1 MRIKKLEIFG
11 FKSFADR
18 VVIDFDSGVTGIVG
32 PNGCGKSNV
41 VDALRWVM
49 GEQNVRHLR
58 GDTMQDIIF
67 NGSQSRGPL
76 GMAEV
81 VLTLENDGKLVAPE
95 YAHFSEIEV
104 ARRLY
109 KTGDSEYEINKVPCR
124 LRDITELFLG
134 TGVGTKAY
142 SIIEQGRVSS
152 IVQAKPEERRQ
163 IIEEAAGIT
172 KYKSRRL
179 AAERKMESTQQNLMR
194 INDVQREVEGRLT
207 SLEKQAHK
215 AEKYHQLQK
224 EIREIDMH
232 HAVLKFLEFN
242 NKQHHLKTQ
251 QDAHATSAD
260 VHTSRISELE
270 IVIESSRLTLT
281 DEEKQLSLSQGMLY
295 EAENAI
301 ALAKKDIAFASST
314 LEQKQ
319 KQMLYI
325 NEETRRLEEKSRQL
339 HQDQATNETELNL
352 ATEELSQIEINLAS
366 NSAEL
371 QVLAQSR
378 AQKAKLMQDAQ
389 TQFMQAAST
398 AAKSNAEI
406 QAIERQRENAQAREK
421 TLDEEKNLLQKQ
433 LLETQGKQE
442 NLSTEIAQKQA
453 ELAGLQSDLN
463 KCQEQLKICTEN
475 TKTLE
480 EQKQKTAEACVAH
493 QSRLKSLQEIEQ
505 SYDWGDD
512 GLSRI
517 MKDKNSG
524 SIIGLVAEFFEAPHD
539 LEPLIEEVLRHRL
552 ESVVVP
558 SSTEMKS
565 LAQELAQNQEG
576 RIRFYMENDHAT
588 NSLNAWIQEIPLP
601 PQSFFL
607 LPKLNV
613 LAHPTLINRVLGNI
627 VVVENLQDALDFW
640 PTAIEKNITLITKS
654 RELFE
659 TDGSIVGGSKS
670 SNSGV
675 LGRKREIRELS
686 LELETLLT
694 KRSDLEKE
702 HTQQLEQ
709 RSLLTKNLEE
719 TRARSQNLAVA
730 LIRLEETLTS
740 SKNEH
745 KRLCDKEIQL
755 EQNAVSIRQLLEKS
769 SLELETL
776 QKTWQEAKITHQE
789 LEKSVSGQ
797 NNIMS
802 TLDREVSAKN
812 EEVTTFRIKVAAL
825 RERQTSLKRAQ
836 EQNLQQLE
844 DTRRQMQNLA
854 NQLKQTIED
863 QTHLMTQKEGAES
876 KIGGAQ
882 KERDILAQSLQ
893 EKRGLYETNLNK
905 VRGQEATISAERKSL
920 EHLKNLLNE
929 IMLNMQESR
938 LAEEA
943 LSSRLSERYKIKPQ
957 EIIFDYHLL
966 PAPEFDSEKRLKDLQ
981 KSIDNLG
988 AINPNAMEE
997 FNELTK
1003 RFTFLKMQSE
1013 DLGTALAQLESAIKK
1028 INETT
1033 TQRFSE
1039 SFHAINDKF
1048 SLVFPRLF
1056 KGGKAWL
1063 ELTNPDDLLTSGVEI
1078 YAQPPGKKLGSIAL
1092 MSGGEKA
1099 LTATSLIFAIFLI
1112 KPSPFCLLDEVD
1124 APLDEANVDRFSA
1137 MVKEMSKIS
1146 QFILITHNKR
1156 TMEVTDQLYGVTMEQ
1171 PGISKT
1177 VHVKIT
1183 QSAQAELPLPER
1195 IEPEYTPEP
1204 A

>member
-18 VVIDFDSGVTGIVG
+18 VVIDFDIGVTGIVG

-67 NGSQSRGPL
+67 NGSQMRGPL

-81 VLTLENDGKLVAPE
+81 VLTLENDGNMVAPE
-95 YAHFSEIEV
+95 YANFSEIEV

-134 TGVGTKAY
+134 TGVGTRAY
-142 SIIEQGRVSS
+142 SIIEQGRISS

-172 KYKSRRL
+172 KYKSRRQ

-194 INDVQREVEGRLT
+194 INDVQREVEVRLN
-207 SLEKQAHK
+207 SLEKQAHRS
-215 AEKYHQLQK
+215 EKYHQLQK
-224 EIREIDMH
+224 EIRAIDMH
-232 HAVLKFLEFN
+232 HSVLRFLELN
-242 NKQHHLKTQ
+242 NRQNHLKIQ
-251 QDAHATSAD
+251 QEGHTISAD
-260 VHTSRISELE
+260 VHIMRIAELE
-270 IVIESSRLTLT
+270 LVVASNRLDLSN
-281 DEEKQLSLSQGMLY
+281 EEKQLSLAQGMLY

-301 ALAKKDIAFASST
+301 ALSKQDISFANLT

-319 KQMLYI
+319 KQMIYI
-325 NEETRRLEEKSRQL
+325 NEETRRFEEKSRQL
-339 HQDQATNETELNL
+339 HQKKENNECELNL
-352 ATEELSQIEINLAS
+352 ATKELSEIEINLEK
-366 NSAEL
+366 NSSEL
-371 QVLAQSR
+371 QTLLQSR

-389 TQFMQAAST
+389 TQFMESASIT
-398 AAKSNAEI
+398 AKSDAEI
-406 QAIERQRENAQAREK
+406 QAIEHQRENAFTREK
-421 TLDEEKNLLQKQ
+421 TLNEEKILLQKQ
-433 LLETQGKQE
+433 LLDTQEKQN
-442 NLSTEIAQKQA
+442 NLKTEIDQKQI
-453 ELAGLQSDLN
+453 ELLEVQTDLS
-463 KCQEQLKICTEN
+463 KCQEQLEICTEN
-475 TKTLE
+475 AKNLE
-480 EQKQKTAEACVAH
+480 EQKHKMAETCIAK

-505 SYDWGDD
+505 SYDWGHD

-517 MKDKNSG
+517 MKDKKTG
-524 SIIGLVAEFFEAPHD
+524 SILGLVADFFEAPAD
-539 LEPLIEEVLRHRL
+539 LEALVEEVLKNRL

-558 SSTEMKS
+558 GNAEIKFLT
-565 LAQELAQNQEG
+565 QELAQKQEG
-576 RIRFYMENDHAT
+576 RIRFYMENDQAT
-588 NSLNAWIQEIPLP
+588 NSLNGWIQEIFLP

-607 LPKLNV
+607 LPKLSV
-613 LAHPTLINRVLGNI
+613 LAHPNLINRVLGDI
-627 VVVENLQDALDFW
+627 VVVEDMQNALDFW
-640 PTAIEKNITLITKS
+640 PTAIEKNITLISKS

-659 TDGSIVGGSKS
+659 TDGSIVSGSKS

-675 LGRKREIRELS
+675 LGRKREIRELAS
-686 LELETLLT
+686 ELETLQ
-694 KRSDLEKE
+694 KQKAELEMDCLK
-702 HTQQLEQ
+702 HIEQ
-709 RSLLTKNLEE
+709 RVLLAKNLEWI
-719 TRARSQNLAVA
+719 RARSQILAVS

-740 SKNEH
+740 AKNEH
-745 KRLCDKEIQL
+745 KRLCDREIQL
-755 EQNAVSIRQLLEKS
+755 EQNTVSIRQLLENS
-769 SLELETL
+769 SSELEIL
-776 QKTWQEAKITHQE
+776 QKTWQNAKAAYQE
-789 LEKSVSGQ
+789 LEKKVSGQ
-797 NNIMS
+797 NNIIS
-802 TLDREVSAKN
+802 TLDREIFEKN
-812 EEVTTFRIKVAAL
+812 EHVTAFRIKLAAL

-836 EQNLQQLE
+836 EQNLEQQE
-844 DTRRQMQNLA
+844 DTRRQMLNLA
-854 NQLKQTIED
+854 NQLKQTVED
-863 QTHLMTQKEGAES
+863 QNHLMTQKESAEI
-876 KIGGAQ
+876 KIGVAQ

-893 EKRGLYETNLNK
+893 EKRDLYETKLSQ
-905 VRGQEATISAERKSL
+905 VRAQENTISGERKSL

-929 IMLNMQESR
+929 IMLHLQESR

-943 LSSRLSERYKIKPQ
+943 LSNRLYERYKTKPH
-957 EIIFDYHLL
+957 EIVVDYHLL
-966 PAPEFDSEKRLKDLQ
+966 PVPEFDSEKRLKDLH

-997 FNELTK
+997 FAELSK
-1003 RFTFLKMQSE
+1003 RHTFLKMQSQ
-1013 DLGTALAQLESAIKK
+1013 DLGTALSQLESAIKK

-1048 SLVFPRLF
+1048 SQVFPRLF

-1063 ELTNPDDLLTSGVEI
+1063 ELTNPDDLLTSGVEVF
-1078 YAQPPGKKLGSIAL
+1078 AQPPGKKLGSIAL

-1137 MVKEMSKIS
+1137 MIKEISKIS
-1146 QFILITHNKR
+1146 QFIVITHNKR
-1156 TMEVTDQLYGVTMEQ
+1156 TMEITDQLYGVTMEQ

-1183 QSAQAELPLPER
+1183 QSTQAELGRVPEM
-1195 IEPEYTPEP
+1195 I
-1204 A
+1204 

>member
-18 VVIDFDSGVTGIVG
+18 VVIDFDIGVTGIVG

-67 NGSQSRGPL
+67 NGSQTRAPL

-81 VLTLENDGKLVAPE
+81 VLTLENDGNMVAPE
-95 YAHFSEIEV
+95 YANFSEIEV

-109 KTGDSEYEINKVPCR
+109 KTGDSEYEINKVTCR

-163 IIEEAAGIT
+163 FIEEAAGIT
-172 KYKSRRL
+172 KYKSRRQ

-232 HAVLKFLEFN
+232 HSVLRFLELN
-242 NKQHHLKTQ
+242 NRQYHLKTQ
-251 QDAHATSAD
+251 QGGHASCAD
-260 VHTSRISELE
+260 VHTIRIAELE
-270 IVIESSRLTLT
+270 VMIESSRLNLS
-281 DEEKQLSLSQGMLY
+281 DEEKQLSLVQGMLY

-301 ALAKKDIAFASST
+301 ALSKQDISFANST
-314 LEQKQ
+314 LEQKH
-319 KQMLYI
+319 KQMIYI

-339 HQDQATNETELNL
+339 HQEKEGNETELKM
-352 ATEELSQIEINLAS
+352 ATEELAEIEINLAS
-366 NSAEL
+366 KSGEL
-371 QVLAQSR
+371 QTLSQSR

-398 AAKSNAEI
+398 TAKSNAEI
-406 QAIERQRENAQAREK
+406 QAIERQRENAFTREK
-421 TLDEEKNLLQKQ
+421 TLYEEKILLQKQ
-433 LLETQGKQE
+433 LLQAQE
-442 NLSTEIAQKQA
+442 KRDNLSTEVAQKQT
-453 ELAGLQSDLN
+453 ELTEVQCDLSN
-463 KCQEQLKICTEN
+463 CQIQLKTCTEN
-475 TKTLE
+475 NKNLE
-480 EQKQKTAEACVAH
+480 EQKHKSAEACVAN

-517 MKDKNSG
+517 MKDKNTG
-524 SIIGLVAEFFEAPHD
+524 SIVGLVAEFFEAPAY
-539 LEPLIEEVLRHRL
+539 LEALVEEVLKNRL

-558 SSTEMKS
+558 SSDEMKS
-565 LAQELAQNQEG
+565 VAQELAQKQEG
-576 RIRFYMENDHAT
+576 RIRFYMENNEAT
-588 NSLNAWIQEIPLP
+588 NAINAWIQEIPLP

-607 LPKLNV
+607 LPELKV
-613 LAHPTLINRVLGNI
+613 LSYPTLINRVLGNI

-654 RELFE
+654 RELLE

-686 LELETLLT
+686 SELETLQ
-694 KRSDLEKE
+694 KNRISLEKDCIK
-702 HTQQLEQ
+702 HVEQ
-709 RSLLTKNLEE
+709 RVLLTKNLEE
-719 TRARSQNLAVA
+719 TRARSQTLAVS
-730 LIRLEETLTS
+730 LIRLEETLIST
-740 SKNEH
+740 KNEY
-745 KRLCDKEIQL
+745 KRLRDKEIQL
-755 EQNAVSIRQLLEKS
+755 EQDAVSIRQLIENS
-769 SLELETL
+769 SLELEIL
-776 QKTWQEAKITHQE
+776 KKTWQDAKAAHQE
-789 LEKSVSGQ
+789 LEKNVSGQ
-797 NNIMS
+797 DNIMS
-802 TLDREVSAKN
+802 TLDREVAGKN

-836 EQNLQQLE
+836 EQNLQQQE
-844 DTRRQMQNLA
+844 DTRRQMLNLA
-854 NQLKQTIED
+854 NQLKQTVED
-863 QTHLMTQKEGAES
+863 QSHLMTQKESAEG
-876 KIGGAQ
+876 KIGMAQ
-882 KERDILAQSLQ
+882 KERDVLGQSLQ
-893 EKRGLYETNLNK
+893 EKRSLYETKLSH
-905 VRGQEATISAERKSL
+905 VRAQETTISSERKSL
-920 EHLKNLLNE
+920 EHLKNLLSE
-929 IMLNMQESR
+929 IMLHLQESR
-938 LAEEA
+938 LAEES
-943 LSSRLSERYKIKPQ
+943 LSNRLYERYKTKPH
-957 EIIFDYHLL
+957 EIVADYHLL
-966 PAPEFDSEKRLKDLQ
+966 PAPEFDSEKRLKDLH
-981 KSIDNLG
+981 KSVDNLG

-997 FNELTK
+997 FNELAK
-1003 RFTFLKMQSE
+1003 RHTFLKTQSE
-1013 DLGTALAQLESAIKK
+1013 DLATALSQLESAIKK

-1048 SLVFPRLF
+1048 SQVFPKLF

-1063 ELTNPDDLLTSGVEI
+1063 ALTNPDDLLTSGVEVF
-1078 YAQPPGKKLGSIAL
+1078 AQPPGKKLGSIAL

-1183 QSAQAELPLPER
+1183 HSAQTELPLPEK
-1195 IEPEYTPEP
+1195 IETEYNPEP